1 MSFQIVCDICGK
13 DSGRGQSV
21 FNMGSIELNVKN
33 FKGREFK
40 IFVHMEIKDKED
52 YDFVESLEHKSA
64 EELHELTFD
73 EEMIINTP
81 DPHICIVCQRELTC
95 KVLKEGIINK
105 DDNATQEIKVTL
117 SSFILPQS
125 KLDELNDFYNQEDE
139 DEDDEDDLFDDIDV
153 DEDED
158 EDEDEQ

>member
-13 DSGRGQSV
+13 DSGRGKSV
-21 FNMGSIELNVKN
+21 FNMGSIELNVTN
-33 FKGREFK
+33 FKGRKFK
-40 IFVHMEIKDKED
+40 IFVHMEIKDQED
-52 YDFVESLEHKSA
+52 YDFVESLDHKSV

-73 EEMIINTP
+73 EELIINTP
-81 DPHICIVCQRELTC
+81 DPHICIVCQRELAS
-95 KVLKEGIINK
+95 KVLKEGRINK
-105 DDNATQEIKVTL
+105 DDNVTQEIKVSL

-125 KLDELNDFYNQEDE
+125 KLDEFNAFYNQD
-139 DEDDEDDLFDDIDV
+139 DDDDDDEEFDDIDV